1 MNPIENCWD
10 LLDCHARKRQ
20 VEILDEESLWKI
32 LKEEEEKIDKFYIQ
46 KIFNPFQEELMH

>member
-20 VEILDEESLWKI
+20 DEILDEESLRKI
-32 LKEEEEKIDKFYIQ
+32 LEEEAEKIDKFSFRSC
-46 KIFNPFQEELMH
+46 FNLFQEE